1 MSVQNVTT
9 LATLLKPNML
19 NIDQIK
25 KLKEK
30 ASASP
35 WSNLHNGDHEADKDF
50 LMHSHK
56 IADTAITLA
65 EENEKL
71 KEELEKLERQSN
83 QAIKDEG
90 DSAYTAGMRYQQEL
104 DGTYERGEM

>member
-1 MSVQNVTT
+1 MLEEKIRVQAVIRIGMSVQNVTT

-56 IADTAITLA
+56 IADTAIKAL
-65 EENEKL
+65 ERV
-71 KEELEKLERQSN
+71 EELEEKAER
-83 QAIKDEG
+83 
-90 DSAYTAGMRYQQEL
+90 
-104 DGTYERGEM
+104 

>member
-1 MSVQNVTT
+1 MT
-9 LATLLKPNML
+9 
-19 NIDQIK
+19 IDQIK

-56 IADTAITLA
+56 IADTAIKAL
-65 EENEKL
+65 EEVERL
-71 KEELEKLERQSN
+71 KEELATAVNEANQEAEER
-83 QAIKDEG
+83 A
-90 DSAYTAGMRYQQEL
+90 YQQEKEEGYQEGFV
-104 DGTYERGEM
+104 DGKNQ